1 MSPARAT
8 QDTVLD
14 YTFDWN
20 NAAEVAIETALGE
33 IPVVGSFLSAL
44 LQIFWPKSGEDIWSE
59 IKSQVEQL
67 INQRFDQDTYEKV
80 QASLAGLNNNM
91 NDYLTALQAGKG
103 DPNYISEVWNVA
115 DGDFDQQLPTFQL
128 SSYQLLLLPL
138 FAQFANLNLTLL
150 RDGVQNGASWGW
162 TPAIIASN
170 TQKLTSKI
178 TAYTQYAQQIYQQGY
193 NNILANTP
201 TDNHNCQPFRAVNN
215 YVRQMTLSV
224 YDFTWLWPYFDVTK
238 YPKPVNVYLDR
249 EIYSDP
255 VGTADDSGAINL
267 PSVPTQPISQI
278 TVWGWDRID
287 AAQVS
292 YPAGGGPGGVTTTA
306 RMGDQNG
313 GSNAPPYGGV
323 FNVSTNP
330 VTVAAGLSGSIL
342 NAFTFTF
349 KDDSNSGQLGGNY
362 PGGGPFSFSYTGEI
376 LSRIH
381 INGVSNYYGSAD
393 CAVFGFKY
401 ERSQTANLDAL
412 RRLYIGTASD
422 ITLSD
427 LAARCVTRPIPLDQL
442 SATAAAE
449 GWDAQRQAYWSA
461 LKMRH

>member
-1 MSPARAT
+1 MSPAHAT
-8 QDTVLD
+8 HDPVLD

-33 IPVVGSFLSAL
+33 VPVVGSFLSAL
-44 LQIFWPKSGEDIWSE
+44 LQIFWPKSGEDIWS
-59 IKSQVEQL
+59 QVEQL

-80 QASLAGLNNNM
+80 QASLSGLNNNM
-91 NDYLTALQAGKG
+91 NDYLVALQVGKG
-103 DPNYISEVWNVA
+103 DPNYISEVWNTA
-115 DGDFDQQLPTFQL
+115 DGDFNHQQPTFQL
-128 SSYQLLLLPL
+128 PGYELLLLPL

-178 TAYTQYAQQIYQQGY
+178 TAYTQYAQQIYQEGY

-201 TDNHNCQPFRAVNN
+201 YDNHNCQPFRAVNN

-224 YDFTWLWPYFDVTK
+224 YDFIWLWPYFDVTK
-238 YPKPVNVYLDR
+238 YPKPVNIYLGR

-255 VGTADDSGAINL
+255 VGTADDSGSINL

-306 RMGDQNG
+306 RMGDQDG
-313 GSNAPPYGGV
+313 GSDAPPHGGV
-323 FNVSTNP
+323 FNVSSNP
-330 VTVAAGLSGSIL
+330 VTVAAGFSGDILSAI
-342 NAFTFTF
+342 TFTF
-349 KDDSNSGQLGGNY
+349 KNGTSTGQIANNY
-362 PGGGPFSFSYTGEI
+362 PEGGPFSFSYAGEI

-381 INGVSNYYGSAD
+381 INGISNYYGSAD

-401 ERSQTANLDAL
+401 ERAQIANLDAL
-412 RRLYIGTASD
+412 RRLYIGTALD
-422 ITLSD
+422 VTLSD
-427 LAARCVTRPIPLDQL
+427 LAARCVTRPIAFNQL

-449 GWDAQRQAYWSA
+449 GWEAQRQAYWSD
-461 LKMRH
+461 LKARR